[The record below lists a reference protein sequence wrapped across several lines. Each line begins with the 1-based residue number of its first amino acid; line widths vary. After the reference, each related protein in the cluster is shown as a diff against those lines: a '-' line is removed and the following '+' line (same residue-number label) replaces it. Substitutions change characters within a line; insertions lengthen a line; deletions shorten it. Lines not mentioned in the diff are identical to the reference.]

1 MHLNTEGLVIREKG
15 SGESDRSLRI
25 LTRDY
30 GVLHAFARG
39 ARSVKS
45 ERQSGTQIFAYS
57 KFGITRK
64 GDAYI
69 VTEAH
74 PMEVFF
80 GLRSDIERLSL
91 AQYFC
96 ELVGELAPEEM
107 PAEEY
112 LSLLLNA
119 LYLLTNGK
127 RPQPFLKAVMELR
140 LMSMSGYMPD
150 LVACCECGKYIDE
163 EMYFDKQN
171 GSLFCTEC
179 GAVGMPL
186 TSGVLAAMRHICF
199 AEPKK
204 VFSFTLSDDGL
215 RKLSNI
221 TEGYM
226 HTHLNHSFKT
236 LQFYKTVVAQP
247 FT

>member
-1 MHLNTEGLVIREKG
+1 MNLNTDGVVIREKG
-15 SGESDRSLRI
+15 TGESDRSLRI

-39 ARSVKS
+39 AKSVKS
-45 ERQSGTQIFAYS
+45 HKQSGTQLFAYS
-57 KFGITRK
+57 KLSITRSK
-64 GDAYI
+64 DAYV
-69 VTEAH
+69 VTEAQ
-74 PMEVFF
+74 PLEVFF
-80 GLRSDIERLSL
+80 NLRSDIERLSL

-96 ELVGELAPEEM
+96 ELTGELAPQEL

-119 LYLLTNGK
+119 LYLLTGGK

-140 LMSMSGYMPD
+140 LMSISGYMPD
-150 LVACCECGKYIDE
+150 LVACTQCGQYIDD
-163 EMYFDKQN
+163 EMYFDYRN
-171 GSLFCTEC
+171 GCLYCSHC
-179 GAVGMPL
+179 GQSGQRL
-186 TSGVLAAMRHICF
+186 TPGVLAAMRHICF
-199 AEPKK
+199 ADSKK

-215 RKLSNI
+215 RKLSVI

-236 LQFYKTVVAQP
+236 LGFYKSVLGLS
-247 FT
+247 